1 MMAVVCSELQ
11 EDYFLSS
18 IATTLFTDMEEG
30 EVTSEDNSCEY
41 HIITGGVPMWKRL
54 FLSLKHH
61 DKYTE

>member
-30 EVTSEDNSCEY
+30 EVISEDNSYAETTFD
-41 HIITGGVPMWKRL
+41 ISGDAEVGIPGP
-54 FLSLKHH
+54 LSIALGSAG
-61 DKYTE
+61 

>member
-41 HIITGGVPMWKRL
+41 HIITRGGSHVEEA
-54 FLSLKHH
+54 FIFETS
-61 DKYTE
+61 